1 MYDDYFRVGMLGDSM
16 ANIQAISVSD
26 KKGVRKTNVDKA
38 NFVHNHGIE
47 GDAHAGEWHKQIS
60 LLAVESV
67 NTMVAKGLDVKSGDF
82 AENVTTEGLD
92 LLSLPI
98 GSVLEIGGIKLIISQ
113 LGKVCHNRCAIYH
126 QAGDCVMPR
135 EGIFGVVRGN
145 AELSVGDEIKIHPKV
160 GLSIGIIT
168 LSDRAARG
176 ERADGTGPALQE
188 YIHENLETSF
198 IRNDVIADEPALLER
213 YLKDFADTQKFDLI
227 ITNGSTGVSPRDI
240 APDATLPLI
249 ERRLPGFE
257 EAMRMESY
265 KITKNAIVSR
275 AVCGI
280 RGSSLII
287 NLPGSPK
294 AAVEN
299 LGFVMPAIKHTIDKM
314 NGDPSDCA

>member
-1 MYDDYFRVGMLGDSM
+1 MSK
-16 ANIQAISVSD
+16 IHAISVSD
-26 KKGVRKTNVDKA
+26 KKGVRKTNVEKA
-38 NFVHNHGIE
+38 NFINDYGIE
-47 GDAHAGEWHKQIS
+47 GDAHAAKWHKQIS
-60 LLAVESV
+60 LLALESV
-67 NTMVAKGLDVKSGDF
+67 NTMVKQGLDVKSGDF
-82 AENVTTEGLD
+82 AENVTTVGLD
-92 LLSLPI
+92 LVSLPI
-98 GSVLEIGGIKLIISQ
+98 GTKLEIGNIELIISQ

-145 AELSVGDEIKIHPKV
+145 GELKVGDDIKIHAKDGISV
-160 GLSIGIIT
+160 GIIT

-176 ERADGTGPALQE
+176 EREDGTGPALE
-188 YIHENLETSF
+188 EFINNNIKTSF
-198 IRNDVIADEPALLER
+198 IRRDVIADEPALLDR
-213 YLKDFADTQKFDLI
+213 YIKDFADMQKFDLI

-249 ERRLPGFE
+249 EKRMHGYE

-265 KITKNAIVSR
+265 KIKKTAIVSR

-280 RGSSLII
+280 RGKSLII

-294 AAVEN
+294 GAVEN
-299 LGFVMPAIKHTIDKM
+299 LGFVMPAIAHTIEKI